1 MRLFSMQEGTRIRRV
16 LSRLFSAVVAGGAL
30 LGNNVSAAYL
40 FMRDGTRAV
49 GWGNAESSP
58 GQKKDAVID
67 FCPPRAAGEGTPPRP
82 AGKSFPLARIR
93 TRDLIRRFAVV
104 IVFSGRIARARD
116 RSRIEEDRSPLTR
129 SVRGRATSA
138 RQRKVVL
145 SHRASSRART

>member
-67 FCPPRAAGEGTPPRP
+67 FCPPRVAGEGTPRP
-82 AGKSFPLARIR
+82 AGKSFPFARIR
-93 TRDLIRRFAVV
+93 TGDLIRRFAVV
-104 IVFSGRIARARD
+104 IVFSERIARARD
-116 RSRIEEDRSPLTR
+116 RSRIEQDRSPLA
-129 SVRGRATSA
+129 RAE
-138 RQRKVVL
+138 R
-145 SHRASSRART
+145 